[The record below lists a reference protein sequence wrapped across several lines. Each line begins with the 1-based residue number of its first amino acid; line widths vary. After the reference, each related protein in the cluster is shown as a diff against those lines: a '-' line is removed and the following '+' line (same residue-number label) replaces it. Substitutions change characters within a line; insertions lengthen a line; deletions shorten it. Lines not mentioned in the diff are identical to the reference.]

1 MPLKAIISPVM
12 AFLIDKMETMK
23 KLRWQ
28 FLIILLTLT
37 LVGVLLIRQQPA
49 PVVVSPQPV
58 SGGIY
63 TEGMIGSISRLN
75 PLFDS
80 NNQNDHDID
89 RLLYSGLIKFDSH
102 GNPIADL
109 AESWGVSLDGTVY
122 NITIRPK
129 AVWHDGEPVTSA
141 DVIFTLELMQ
151 NDISGMP
158 DDVRSMWSQ
167 IKVKELDEKTL
178 RFELSEPYAPFM
190 DNLAFG
196 ILPKHLLENVPVDQ
210 IIDNEFNLHPVGSG
224 PYQFDSLIIE
234 NGEIKGVILK
244 QSPGY
249 YGSKPYIEQVVF
261 MYYPDARSALEAYQM
276 GEVMGLNQVPDQIID
291 ETLAEPNL
299 NSYSSR
305 MPMLSLVLLNL
316 QDPEIPFLQETD
328 VRIALLQGLNRQW
341 MVDKLFNGQAI
352 VAHSPILPGNWAYFD
367 GVENYAYEPDK
378 AIDTLAQLGYVRS
391 GDGSGI
397 REKDGVR
404 MAFTLLYPD
413 DTQHLSVAEAIQ
425 RDWLK
430 IGVQVDLQAIPFDE
444 LLNNYLAPRNYQA
457 ALIDLD
463 FENDHDPDPYP
474 FWHQS
479 EATGGQNYSQWD
491 NRSASEYI
499 EQARVIVDSNFRS
512 KLYRNFQ
519 IVFSRQLPSL
529 PLYFPVFTF
538 AVDSQVSGVQ
548 LAPIYDISD
557 RFLDFN
563 EWYLVTRRSLE
574 PASDST
580 GQP

>member
-122 NITIRPK
+122 NFTIRPK

-210 IIDNEFNLHPVGSG
+210 IIDNEFNLHQVGSG

-444 LLNNYLAPRNYQA
+444 LLNNYLASRSYQA

-491 NRSASEYI
+491 DRSASEYI

>member
-1 MPLKAIISPVM
+1 M

-122 NITIRPK
+122 NFTIRPK

-224 PYQFDSLIIE
+224 PYQFDSLIIKD
-234 NGEIKGVILK
+234 GEIKGVILK

-538 AVDSQVSGVQ
+538 AVDSQVLGVQ

-557 RFLDFN
+557 RFLNFN

-574 PASDST
+574 PAADST

>member
-1 MPLKAIISPVM
+1 M

-122 NITIRPK
+122 NFTIRPK

>member
-1 MPLKAIISPVM
+1 M